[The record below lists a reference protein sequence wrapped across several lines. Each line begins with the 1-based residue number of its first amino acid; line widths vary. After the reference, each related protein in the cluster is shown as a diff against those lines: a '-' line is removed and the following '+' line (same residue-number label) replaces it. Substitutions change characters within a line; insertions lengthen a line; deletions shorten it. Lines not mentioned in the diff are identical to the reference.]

1 MKPELKKLLILN
13 APYLLF
19 VYLFDK
25 IGQAVRLSP
34 GADLSGKVLSL
45 ADGFSAAFANP
56 LPSLAPMDLLIGIAG
71 AVLIRL
77 MVYFKGKNAKKYRKG
92 IEYGS
97 ARWGNAEDIKPYTDP
112 VFQNNVLLTQTERLT
127 MNSRTIPSMLLA
139 GHTAN
144 RLGHPVV
151 LDPVGAGA
159 SHLRTETALRQ
170 IGRAHV

>member
-25 IGQAVRLSP
+25 IGQAVRLAP

-56 LPSLAPMDLLIGIAG
+56 LPSLAPMDLLIGIVG

-77 MVYFKGKNAKKYRKG
+77 IVYVKGKNAKKYRKG

-112 VFQNNVLLTQTERLT
+112 VFQNNVLLTQTEAINGLVFIAER
-127 MNSRTIPSMLLA
+127 REQQRQAAIQQFVK
-139 GHTAN
+139 
-144 RLGHPVV
+144 RC
-151 LDPVGAGA
+151 
-159 SHLRTETALRQ
+159 EALYEQKRV
-170 IGRAHV
+170 RREL

>member
-56 LPSLAPMDLLIGIAG
+56 LPSLAPMDLLTGLFG

-77 MVYFKGKNAKKYRKG
+77 IVYVKGKKPKIYVPTPTRYFK
-92 IEYGS
+92 I
-97 ARWGNAEDIKPYTDP
+97 TCC
-112 VFQNNVLLTQTERLT
+112 
-127 MNSRTIPSMLLA
+127 
-139 GHTAN
+139 
-144 RLGHPVV
+144 
-151 LDPVGAGA
+151 
-159 SHLRTETALRQ
+159 SHRRNGLP
-170 IGRAHV
+170 

>member
-25 IGQAVRLSP
+25 IGQAVRLAP

-45 ADGFSAAFANP
+45 ADGFSAAFATP

-77 MVYFKGKNAKKYRKG
+77 IVYFKGNM
-92 IEYGS
+92 IF
-97 ARWGNAEDIKPYTDP
+97 NILLILV
-112 VFQNNVLLTQTERLT
+112 VFCKLIYECLIPAVSTQRFGTY
-127 MNSRTIPSMLLA
+127 
-139 GHTAN
+139 
-144 RLGHPVV
+144 
-151 LDPVGAGA
+151 
-159 SHLRTETALRQ
+159 
-170 IGRAHV
+170 

>member
-1 MKPELKKLLILN
+1 MFFCKGLLIVFFSSNFSIHFFCNRYILKLIIIANLNTHTIHLIAMKPELKKLLILN

-56 LPSLAPMDLLIGIAG
+56 LPSLAPMDLLIGIVG

-77 MVYFKGKNAKKYRKG
+77 IVYVKGKNAKKYRKG

-97 ARWGNAEDIKPYTDP
+97 ARWSA
-112 VFQNNVLLTQTERLT
+112 
-127 MNSRTIPSMLLA
+127 
-139 GHTAN
+139 
-144 RLGHPVV
+144 
-151 LDPVGAGA
+151 
-159 SHLRTETALRQ
+159 
-170 IGRAHV
+170 